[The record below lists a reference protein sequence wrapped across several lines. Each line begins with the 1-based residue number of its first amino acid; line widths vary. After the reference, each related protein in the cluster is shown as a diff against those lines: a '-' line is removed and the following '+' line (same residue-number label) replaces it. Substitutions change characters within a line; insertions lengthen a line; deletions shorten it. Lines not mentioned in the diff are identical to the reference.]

1 MLDVLQQPLPLHI
14 GNLTRLGCSCSVRMH
29 LYRVLFVD
37 TLTFLHQVFNYLNHD
52 EVLDCCLRS
61 ALSKTADGRR
71 RWLGAISDPF
81 L

>member
-1 MLDVLQQPLPLHI
+1 
-14 GNLTRLGCSCSVRMH
+14 MH

-81 L
+81 LWTSGLCVEGSLTHVAAGRGHPIV